1 MKDYIRKYRNN
12 ELSPSEFSQLRQRLQ
27 GMTDD
32 ELSDYMGN
40 DWATS
45 AIDASL
51 ADDDKMAH
59 IQSRLAMEIS
69 SPRGNSHVVTKLLK
83 YAAIVLIPLLTIAT
97 IYLYSESHAQLPDD
111 MVVTT
116 GKGESACV
124 NLPDGTKVTLYYES
138 KLSYGAHSFT
148 KDKREVRFEGDGFFE
163 VHADSANPFVV
174 NSEGLSVTVL
184 GTIFSLSARH
194 DNDTAELYLEKGRVS
209 LCSSL
214 TDESV
219 VMNPNERACIN
230 YKTGKITVE
239 RLSENPCTLRKG
251 YLSFNS
257 VPLSKVVK
265 TLNSNFG
272 CEIVVG
278 NKSLLDKTFSGT
290 LPAKNIDDALE
301 VLRLS
306 FNSSVSRDGNRYV
319 IE

>member
-1 MKDYIRKYRNN
+1 MKDFIRKYRND
-12 ELSPSEFSQLRQRLQ
+12 ELSPSELRQLRQRLQ

-32 ELSDYMGN
+32 ELSDYLGS

-51 ADDDKMAH
+51 ADDGRMAQ
-59 IQSRLAMEIS
+59 IGSRLAMEIS
-69 SPRGNSHVVTKLLK
+69 PRRGSSGVVAKLLK

-97 IYLYSESHAQLPDD
+97 FYLYSESHAQLPDQ

-116 GKGESACV
+116 GRGESACV
-124 NLPDGTKVTLYYES
+124 SLPDGTRVTLYYES

-148 KDKREVRFEGDGFFE
+148 KHKREVSFEGDGFFE
-163 VHADSANPFVV
+163 VHADSGNPFVV
-174 NSEGLSVTVL
+174 NSEGLSITVL
-184 GTIFSLSARH
+184 GTTFSLSARQ
-194 DNDTAELYLEKGRVS
+194 DNDRAELYLEKGRVS

-219 VMNPNERACIN
+219 VMNPNERACVN
-230 YKTGKITVE
+230 YKTGEITLE
-239 RLSENPCTLRKG
+239 RLAENPCTLRKG

-272 CEIVVG
+272 CDIVVN

-290 LPAKNIDDALE
+290 LPARNVDDALE

-306 FNSSVSRDGNRYV
+306 FDASVSRKGNRYV
-319 IE
+319 VE